1 MIQWP
6 AGQKFI
12 CVVRETV
19 HNFNNGGHTP
29 TCYATEKKKKLQS
42 FFIINM
48 FRQKLIEVG
57 VIVAFCKAWLKQETK
72 FSVSWWT

>member
-1 MIQWP
+1 MGDTHQLVMR
-6 AGQKFI
+6 QK
-12 CVVRETV
+12 R
-19 HNFNNGGHTP
+19 
-29 TCYATEKKKKLQS
+29 KKKLQS

-57 VIVAFCKAWLKQETK
+57 VIVAFCKAWLKQETN